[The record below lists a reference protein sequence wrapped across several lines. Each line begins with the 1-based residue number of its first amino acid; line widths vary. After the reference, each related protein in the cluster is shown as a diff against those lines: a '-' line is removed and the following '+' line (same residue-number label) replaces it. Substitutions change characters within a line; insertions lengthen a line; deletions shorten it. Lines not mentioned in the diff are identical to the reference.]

1 MQSWVHKSVSYTVY
15 KGSATADTTSIPRN
29 NIHLKIYIQ
38 LQHLVAMQE
47 VVCDL
52 HSEANSV
59 GLEMWPYL

>member
-1 MQSWVHKSVSYTVY
+1 MSPQIWGAQLLQTQ
-15 KGSATADTTSIPRN
+15 TSIPRN